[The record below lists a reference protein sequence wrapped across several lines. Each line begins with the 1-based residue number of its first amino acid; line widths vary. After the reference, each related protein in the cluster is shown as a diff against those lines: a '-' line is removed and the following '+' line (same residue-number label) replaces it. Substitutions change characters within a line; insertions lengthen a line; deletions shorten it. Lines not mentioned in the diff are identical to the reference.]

1 MGGNAT
7 LPFAGG
13 APYRVCIKM
22 DGTDVMGGAKC
33 ERVVLC
39 DLECVLRDEADKV
52 QSPDACLP
60 SLRGVGHSK
69 GGLPLHGAGTHPL
82 LHQFA
87 AKPASTARRKERLRA
102 DMIKGGYNMALTSAP
117 VCCLGRSRGR
127 STCARM

>member
-1 MGGNAT
+1 VGGNAT

-52 QSPDACLP
+52 QSPDDCLP
-60 SLRGVGHSK
+60 CAAWDIPKEDYHYMEQARTPFCTSLPPSPRPQHAEK
-69 GGLPLHGAGTHPL
+69 
-82 LHQFA
+82 
-87 AKPASTARRKERLRA
+87 
-102 DMIKGGYNMALTSAP
+102 SAC
-117 VCCLGRSRGR
+117 VQ
-127 STCARM
+127 T